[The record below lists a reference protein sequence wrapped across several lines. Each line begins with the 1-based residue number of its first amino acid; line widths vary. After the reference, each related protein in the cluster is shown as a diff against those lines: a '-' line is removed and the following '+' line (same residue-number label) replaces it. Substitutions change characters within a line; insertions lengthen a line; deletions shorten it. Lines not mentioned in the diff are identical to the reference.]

1 VGEKMATEVSAA
13 TAGTEEGSL
22 GQSAVGEGAAG
33 ARKVIACEIEAGVER
48 GECEG
53 E

>member
-1 VGEKMATEVSAA
+1 MSTEVSAA
-13 TAGTEEGSL
+13 TAGIEEGSL
-22 GQSAVGEGAAG
+22 GQSAVGEGATEAG
-33 ARKVIACEIEAGVER
+33 KVIACETEAGVER